1 MRCGRRSGSD
11 HNQWNQLTVPA
22 EITYLEVRLD
32 AESHAKRFGAQ
43 RDSFGRWY
51 VTGQVPNEL
60 LNYLPRK
67 AGRRTEEPPPE
78 CPLCR
83 SEMRKATSSSGNLY
97 WFCTARSKT
106 GCSGTIDYVKY
117 LEQAALLPAIGEL
130 ASGLAESFISEN
142 LSSLDAS
149 RGTGRGTHPL
159 KNRWLEIVEL
169 AFAVLGNERQVMRW
183 MTQPKL
189 ALGRQAPIRKLGTAE
204 GCDTVERLLREL
216 WD

>member
-1 MRCGRRSGSD
+1 M
-11 HNQWNQLTVPA
+11 PA

-67 AGRRTEEPPPE
+67 ASRRIDEVAPE
-78 CPLCR
+78 CPICR
-83 SEMRKATSSSGNLY
+83 ATMRKEISRSGNPY
-97 WFCTARSKT
+97 WVCTERRTT
-106 GCSGTIDYVKY
+106 GCAGWLDYVKY
-117 LEQAALLPAIGEL
+117 LEKVVPLPALGEL
-130 ASGLAESFISEN
+130 ASAQVESLVSE
-142 LSSLDAS
+142 LSSLES
-149 RGTGRGTHPL
+149 PKGRGRTKHPL
-159 KNRWLEIVEL
+159 HERWLDIVTL
-169 AFAVLGNERQVMRW
+169 AFAVLGNQRQVMRW

-189 ALGRQAPIRKLGTAE
+189 ALGQKTPILILGTAE
-204 GCDTVERLLREL
+204 GCDMVEHLLRKL